1 MCFATP
7 GKVIKIKGKIA
18 TIQMPHNRAVLNG
31 TLRDKPNHTHQ
42 ADISLVKGVR
52 IGDFL
57 LVHDKMAINKIPSHE
72 AKNILKLNKHKG
84 AHHHG

>member
-18 TIQMPHNRAVLNG
+18 TIQMP
-31 TLRDKPNHTHQ
+31 NHKHE

-52 IGDFL
+52 IGNFL
-57 LVHDKMAINKIPSHE
+57 LVHDKMDINKIPATE
-72 AKNILKLNKHKG
+72 ALKILKLNKKG
-84 AHHHG
+84 DHDHDY